1 VWSGGFGSFLLGM
14 DRKTADKTSTANVPG
29 SNISEPTLG
38 RTMAFFFLV
47 SFVGLLVIVP
57 MRKVRTLALTDR
69 STIITHQT
77 TGHPSTLTTPARPAN
92 RP

>member
-1 VWSGGFGSFLLGM
+1 M
-14 DRKTADKTSTANVPG
+14 DRKTADVPG

-57 MRKVRTLALTDR
+57 MRKVRMLCL
-69 STIITHQT
+69 
-77 TGHPSTLTTPARPAN
+77 
-92 RP
+92 

>member
-1 VWSGGFGSFLLGM
+1 M

-57 MRKVRTLALTDR
+57 MRKVCTHALPLIDQP
-69 STIITHQT
+69 SIITHQT
-77 TGHPSTLTTPARPAN
+77 TEHRSTLITYTGRPAN